1 LLSSFFSGSGG
12 GGGGGGGGGAD
23 RLGAEKKPITYPFF
37 FFFGKPAF
45 ILAYAFFVIVDL
57 DLGRDIPNFFLR
69 LIFAYK
75 PRFVIIPSLFFVLF

>member
-1 LLSSFFSGSGG
+1 MLSSFFSGSGG

-45 ILAYAFFVIVDL
+45 TTTLPAQLALKYNLSIVRVYIKRVGKNKYL
-57 DLGRDIPNFFLR
+57 CVESYRTE
-69 LIFAYK
+69 
-75 PRFVIIPSLFFVLF
+75 